1 MYATAEQFTDANR
14 ARLTAL
20 PTAAT
25 TTTAVKKSG
34 TRKAA

>member
-1 MYATAEQFTDANR
+1 MYATPKQFTDANR
-14 ARLTAL
+14 ARLATL
-20 PTAAT
+20 PTTAT